1 MNSFLSL
8 INKHVNGGDLYLEA
22 GFHNL
27 PFNIIL
33 PTQLPT
39 SFEHQFGQIRY
50 SVRATIDIPW

>member
-1 MNSFLSL
+1 MNSISSL
-8 INKHVNGGDLYLEA
+8 MTKPAYGGDLYLEA
-22 GFHNL
+22 GIHNL